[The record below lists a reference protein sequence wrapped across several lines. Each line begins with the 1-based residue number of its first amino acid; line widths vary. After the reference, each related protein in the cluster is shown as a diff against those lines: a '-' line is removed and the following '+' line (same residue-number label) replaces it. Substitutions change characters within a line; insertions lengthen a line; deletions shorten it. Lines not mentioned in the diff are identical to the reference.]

1 MTQRAIDRVSG
12 SKYRSGLPP
21 LPLAP
26 CTMNPRPFVLSLIA
40 SLALSAVSAAQV
52 QSISQQTIAAAGP
65 LTAEQ
70 QAEIAKA
77 MDGWAERV
85 TGSDP
90 DEVIEARGEIDKL
103 ATKNPSVTVAFR
115 RELGLA
121 FAKRF
126 EDAVT
131 ADKAERSVSI
141 FYIARSIGTVESIDF
156 IVDHMDA
163 DSTESPAVRIAAS
176 AQLPKAVESVQLSA
190 PQLDAIAKR
199 LVTLAGKERE
209 WVAATHAF
217 EAMGA
222 MIRRK
227 GLSVAQADAIGSS
240 MSATINDLTERVMD
254 GSAPEMV
261 NALQRALLVVR
272 NQLSD
277 VPAPARTKLLAAIAP
292 SLKQLAD
299 SKDKTPPAIAQA
311 GLGETF
317 DAVARTA
324 GLLQKVRSTTG
335 T

>member
-1 MTQRAIDRVSG
+1 
-12 SKYRSGLPP
+12 
-21 LPLAP
+21 
-26 CTMNPRPFVLSLIA
+26 MNPRPFVLSLVA

-163 DSTESPAVRIAAS
+163 DTTESPAVRIAAS

-277 VPAPARTKLLAAIAP
+277 VPAPARTKLLATIAP

>member
-1 MTQRAIDRVSG
+1 
-12 SKYRSGLPP
+12 
-21 LPLAP
+21 
-26 CTMNPRPFVLSLIA
+26 MNPRPFVLSLVA

-103 ATKNPSVTVAFR
+103 ATKNPSMTVAFR

-163 DSTESPAVRIAAS
+163 DTTESPAVRIAAS

>member
-1 MTQRAIDRVSG
+1 
-12 SKYRSGLPP
+12 
-21 LPLAP
+21 
-26 CTMNPRPFVLSLIA
+26 MNPRPFVLSLVA

-163 DSTESPAVRIAAS
+163 DTTESPAVRIAAS

-199 LVTLAGKERE
+199 LVTLTGKERE

>member
-1 MTQRAIDRVSG
+1 
-12 SKYRSGLPP
+12 
-21 LPLAP
+21 
-26 CTMNPRPFVLSLIA
+26 MNPRHFVLSLAA

-176 AQLPKAVESVQLSA
+176 AQLPKAVESTQLSA

-209 WVAATHAF
+209 WVATTHAF

-277 VPAPARTKLLAAIAP
+277 VPAPARTKLLATIAP

-299 SKDKTPPAIAQA
+299 SKGKTPPAIAQA

>member
-1 MTQRAIDRVSG
+1 
-12 SKYRSGLPP
+12 
-21 LPLAP
+21 
-26 CTMNPRPFVLSLIA
+26 MNPRPFVLSLVA

-70 QAEIAKA
+70 QAENAKA

-163 DSTESPAVRIAAS
+163 DTTESPAVRIAAS

-277 VPAPARTKLLAAIAP
+277 VPAPARTKLLATIAP

>member
-1 MTQRAIDRVSG
+1 MT
-12 SKYRSGLPP
+12 
-21 LPLAP
+21 
-26 CTMNPRPFVLSLIA
+26 PRHFVLSLAA
-40 SLALSAVSAAQV
+40 SLALSAVSTAQV
-52 QSISQQTIAAAGP
+52 QPISQQTIAAAGP

-103 ATKNPSVTVAFR
+103 ATKNPSMTVAFR

-163 DSTESPAVRIAAS
+163 DTTESPAVRIAAS
-176 AQLPKAVESVQLSA
+176 AQLPKAVESMQLSA

-199 LVTLAGKERE
+199 LVPLAGKERE

-227 GLSVAQADAIGSS
+227 GLSAAQADAIGSS
-240 MSATINDLTERVMD
+240 MSATINDLTERVTD

-277 VPAPARTKLLAAIAP
+277 VPAPARTKLLATIAP

-299 SKDKTPPAIAQA
+299 SKGKTPPAIAQA

>member
-1 MTQRAIDRVSG
+1 
-12 SKYRSGLPP
+12 
-21 LPLAP
+21 
-26 CTMNPRPFVLSLIA
+26 MNPRPFVLSLVA

-163 DSTESPAVRIAAS
+163 DTTESPAVRIAAS

>member
-1 MTQRAIDRVSG
+1 MT
-12 SKYRSGLPP
+12 
-21 LPLAP
+21 
-26 CTMNPRPFVLSLIA
+26 PRHFVLSLAA

-163 DSTESPAVRIAAS
+163 DTTESPAVRIAAS
-176 AQLPKAVESVQLSA
+176 AQLPKAVESTQLSA

-240 MSATINDLTERVMD
+240 MSAAINDLTERVMD

-277 VPAPARTKLLAAIAP
+277 VPAPARTKLLATIAP

-299 SKDKTPPAIAQA
+299 SKGKTPPAIAQA

>member
-1 MTQRAIDRVSG
+1 M
-12 SKYRSGLPP
+12 
-21 LPLAP
+21 
-26 CTMNPRPFVLSLIA
+26 
-40 SLALSAVSAAQV
+40 
-52 QSISQQTIAAAGP
+52 
-65 LTAEQ
+65 
-70 QAEIAKA
+70 
-77 MDGWAERV
+77 
-85 TGSDP
+85 
-90 DEVIEARGEIDKL
+90 
-103 ATKNPSVTVAFR
+103 TVAFR

-163 DSTESPAVRIAAS
+163 DTTESPAVRIAAS
-176 AQLPKAVESVQLSA
+176 AQLPKAVESMQLSA

-199 LVTLAGKERE
+199 LVPLAGKERE

-227 GLSVAQADAIGSS
+227 GLSAAQADAIGSS
-240 MSATINDLTERVMD
+240 MSATINDLTERVTD

-277 VPAPARTKLLAAIAP
+277 VPAPARTKLLTAIAP

-299 SKDKTPPAIAQA
+299 SKGKTPSAITQA

-317 DAVARTA
+317 DAVVRTA
-324 GLLQKVRSTTG
+324 GLLQKVRSTDG
-335 T
+335 A

>member
-1 MTQRAIDRVSG
+1 MT
-12 SKYRSGLPP
+12 
-21 LPLAP
+21 
-26 CTMNPRPFVLSLIA
+26 PRHFVLSLAA

-90 DEVIEARGEIDKL
+90 DKVIEARGEIDKL

-163 DSTESPAVRIAAS
+163 DSTGSPAVRIAAS
-176 AQLPKAVESVQLSA
+176 AQLPKAVESTQLSA

-299 SKDKTPPAIAQA
+299 SKGKTPPAIAQA

>member
-1 MTQRAIDRVSG
+1 
-12 SKYRSGLPP
+12 
-21 LPLAP
+21 
-26 CTMNPRPFVLSLIA
+26 MNPRHFVLSLAA

-90 DEVIEARGEIDKL
+90 DKVIEARGEIDKL

-163 DSTESPAVRIAAS
+163 DTTESPAVRIAAS
-176 AQLPKAVESVQLSA
+176 AQLPKAVESMQLSA

-199 LVTLAGKERE
+199 LVTLTGKERE

-299 SKDKTPPAIAQA
+299 SKDKTPPAITQA

>member
-1 MTQRAIDRVSG
+1 
-12 SKYRSGLPP
+12 
-21 LPLAP
+21 
-26 CTMNPRPFVLSLIA
+26 MNPRHFVLSLAA

-65 LTAEQ
+65 LTADQ

-163 DSTESPAVRIAAS
+163 DTTESPAVRIAAS
-176 AQLPKAVESVQLSA
+176 AQLPKAVESMQLSA

-199 LVTLAGKERE
+199 LVTLTGKERE

-299 SKDKTPPAIAQA
+299 SKDKTPPAITQA

>member
-1 MTQRAIDRVSG
+1 
-12 SKYRSGLPP
+12 
-21 LPLAP
+21 
-26 CTMNPRPFVLSLIA
+26 MNPRPFVLSLVA

-103 ATKNPSVTVAFR
+103 ATKNPSMTVAFR

-163 DSTESPAVRIAAS
+163 DTTESPAVRIAAS
-176 AQLPKAVESVQLSA
+176 AQLPKAVESMQLSA

-199 LVTLAGKERE
+199 LVPLAGKERE

-227 GLSVAQADAIGSS
+227 GLSAAQADAIGSS
-240 MSATINDLTERVMD
+240 MSATINDLTERVTD

-277 VPAPARTKLLAAIAP
+277 VPAPARTKLLATIAP

-317 DAVARTA
+317 DAVVRTA
-324 GLLQKVRSTTG
+324 GLLQKVRSTDG
-335 T
+335 A

>member
-1 MTQRAIDRVSG
+1 
-12 SKYRSGLPP
+12 
-21 LPLAP
+21 
-26 CTMNPRPFVLSLIA
+26 MNPRPFVLSLVA

-163 DSTESPAVRIAAS
+163 DTTESPAVRIAAS

-277 VPAPARTKLLAAIAP
+277 VPAPARTKLLATIAP

-299 SKDKTPPAIAQA
+299 SKGKTPPAIAQA

>member
-1 MTQRAIDRVSG
+1 
-12 SKYRSGLPP
+12 
-21 LPLAP
+21 
-26 CTMNPRPFVLSLIA
+26 MNPRPFVLSLVA

-163 DSTESPAVRIAAS
+163 DTTESPAVRIAAS
-176 AQLPKAVESVQLSA
+176 AQLPKAVESMQLSA

-240 MSATINDLTERVMD
+240 MSAAINDLTERVMD

-277 VPAPARTKLLAAIAP
+277 VPAPARTKLLATIAP

-299 SKDKTPPAIAQA
+299 SKGKTPPAIAQA

>member
-1 MTQRAIDRVSG
+1 
-12 SKYRSGLPP
+12 
-21 LPLAP
+21 
-26 CTMNPRPFVLSLIA
+26 
-40 SLALSAVSAAQV
+40 
-52 QSISQQTIAAAGP
+52 
-65 LTAEQ
+65 
-70 QAEIAKA
+70 
-77 MDGWAERV
+77 
-85 TGSDP
+85 
-90 DEVIEARGEIDKL
+90 
-103 ATKNPSVTVAFR
+103 
-115 RELGLA
+115 
-121 FAKRF
+121 
-126 EDAVT
+126 
-131 ADKAERSVSI
+131 
-141 FYIARSIGTVESIDF
+141 
-156 IVDHMDA
+156 
-163 DSTESPAVRIAAS
+163 
-176 AQLPKAVESVQLSA
+176 VQLSA

-277 VPAPARTKLLAAIAP
+277 VPAPARTKLLATIAP

>member
-1 MTQRAIDRVSG
+1 
-12 SKYRSGLPP
+12 
-21 LPLAP
+21 
-26 CTMNPRPFVLSLIA
+26 MNPRPFVLSLVA

-163 DSTESPAVRIAAS
+163 DTTESPAVRIAAS
-176 AQLPKAVESVQLSA
+176 AQLPKAVESMQLSA

-277 VPAPARTKLLAAIAP
+277 VPAPARTKLLATIAP

>member
-1 MTQRAIDRVSG
+1 
-12 SKYRSGLPP
+12 
-21 LPLAP
+21 
-26 CTMNPRPFVLSLIA
+26 MNPRPFVLSLVA

-163 DSTESPAVRIAAS
+163 DTTESPAVRIAAS

-277 VPAPARTKLLAAIAP
+277 VPAPARTKLLTAIAP

-299 SKDKTPPAIAQA
+299 SKGKTPSAITQA

-317 DAVARTA
+317 DAVVRTA
-324 GLLQKVRSTTG
+324 GLLQKVRSTDG

>member
-1 MTQRAIDRVSG
+1 
-12 SKYRSGLPP
+12 
-21 LPLAP
+21 
-26 CTMNPRPFVLSLIA
+26 MNPRPFVLSLVA

-163 DSTESPAVRIAAS
+163 DTTESPAVRIAAS
-176 AQLPKAVESVQLSA
+176 AQLPKAVESMQLSA